1 MSVARIHK
9 HANWSWW
16 IKHIAGLAGV
26 ACAASVSM
34 LVSTP
39 LQSSKDEVDVEVL
52 VSVTPK

>member
-1 MSVARIHK
+1 MSVARIRK

-39 LQSSKDEVDVEVL
+39 LQSSKDEVL
-52 VSVTPK
+52 VSVTSK